1 MKIRG
6 LPNSCSKGST
16 RRQCNDVVVYLA
28 LLRMC
33 TINED
38 EHTHTNLLLAN
49 ICFCVGGGGGFFRS
63 FSLCRDIL
71 DFLGETYAE
80 MGVLDS

>member
-1 MKIRG
+1 
-6 LPNSCSKGST
+6 
-16 RRQCNDVVVYLA
+16 
-28 LLRMC
+28 MC

-49 ICFCVGGGGGFFRS
+49 ICLCVGGGGGFFRS